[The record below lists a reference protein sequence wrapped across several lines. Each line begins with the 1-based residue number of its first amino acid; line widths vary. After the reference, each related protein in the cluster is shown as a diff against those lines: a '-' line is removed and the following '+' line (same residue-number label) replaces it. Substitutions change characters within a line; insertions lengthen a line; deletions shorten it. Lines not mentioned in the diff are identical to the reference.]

1 MDFLLQNAVQLCLML
16 VLLILS
22 AAFSGTETALFK
34 LSKHQRD
41 KMRNSNNNIDSIIVK
56 LLSVPGNLL
65 TVLLFGNLLI
75 NVLYFAIS
83 GAISI
88 SLSRNGNHL
97 GATLQGVISLL
108 ILVMTGEML
117 PKSFAYSHTIFF
129 AHLTAVPVFVL
140 LKIFA
145 PLLKLFDL
153 LIIVPAVRIFT
164 PMIPSQQKITTD
176 HLKLLVNETS
186 KLDVDQESTKI
197 LNEIIELRELKVK
210 DIMRHRM
217 DMVIAPV
224 DTQITDA
231 VRMMAENKIKKLPVY
246 IEDSDKIIGIIS
258 LRTLLTSNPTDLMEA
273 LQPVTFV
280 PEQKK
285 ADSLLEF
292 FRKEKRDIAIVVDEY
307 GGISGLITIKDIIYE
322 LLGAGRS
329 DIYGIIEQTGPMS
342 YRLGG
347 DLPVH
352 DWLDITGMNNEPTK
366 YTTIGGFVTALL
378 DKIPTK
384 GDKAVYQNISF
395 EVEKVY
401 RNRIQTLIVE
411 LI

>member
-1 MDFLLQNAVQLCLML
+1 MLL
-16 VLLILS
+16 LLFLS

-41 KMRNSNNNIDSIIVK
+41 KMRKSDYRLDRLISEM
-56 LLSVPGNLL
+56 LTVPGNLL

-75 NVLYFAIS
+75 NVFYFAIS

-88 SLSRNGNHL
+88 SLSRDGQHL
-97 GATLQGVISLL
+97 AATMQGVISL
-108 ILVMTGEML
+108 ILLVITGEML
-117 PKSFAYSHTIFF
+117 PKSFAYSHSILF
-129 AHLTAVPVFVL
+129 AHLTALPVFIL
-140 LKIFA
+140 LKVFA
-145 PLLKLFDL
+145 PLLKIFETV
-153 LIIVPAVRIFT
+153 IIVPAIRIFA
-164 PMIPSQQKITTD
+164 PMIPTQQKITTD
-176 HLKLLVNETS
+176 HLKLLLNETTET
-186 KLDVDQESTKI
+186 KVDPEATKI

-217 DMVIAPV
+217 DMITAAVETGV
-224 DTQITDA
+224 DEAIEL
-231 VRMMAENKIKKLPVY
+231 MAANRIKKLPVFK
-246 IEDSDKIIGIIS
+246 EESDQIIGIVN
-258 LRTLLTSNPTDLMEA
+258 LRTLLTNRPEKLSDA
-273 LQPVTFV
+273 VRPVTFV

-285 ADSLLEF
+285 ADSLLDF
-292 FRKEKRDIAIVVDEY
+292 FRTEKRDIAIVVDEY

-352 DWLDITGMNNEPTK
+352 DWLDITGMSNEPPQ

-378 DKIPTK
+378 DKIPSH
-384 GDKAVYQNISF
+384 GDRVSYQNLTF
-395 EVEKVY
+395 EVEQVH
-401 RNRIQTLIVE
+401 RNRIKTLIVE
-411 LI
+411 LSG